1 MPIITLT
8 SDWGHKDHYQGAV
21 KGAIYRQIPGAQ
33 IVDICHAIPAFNLNQ
48 AAFIIRNFYRN
59 FPTGTI
65 HILAINSEASIES
78 PHTLVVHE
86 GHYFIGADNGIFSL
100 IFDEKPETI
109 IELDVHQD
117 SDYFTFSAR
126 DVFVKV
132 AAHISEGKPIEDLG
146 KQKQSV
152 LQKISFKPVI
162 DGNLIKGKVIYID
175 NYENVFTN
183 ITEPFFKSVM
193 KGKKFAIMFRSAS
206 YRITAISK
214 SYKDVVEG
222 EMLALFS
229 TSGHLEIAIN
239 QGKAS
244 SLLGLRIDQPILIEI
259 GNT

>member
-8 SDWGHKDHYQGAV
+8 SDWGLKDHYLGAV
-21 KGAIYRQIPGAQ
+21 KGAIYTRLPGVR
-33 IVDICHAIPAFNLNQ
+33 IVDISHTIPPFDLNQ
-48 AAFIIRNFYRN
+48 AAFIIRNFYKN
-59 FPTGTI
+59 FPPGTI
-65 HILAINSEASIES
+65 HILCINTEASIET
-78 PHTLVVHE
+78 PHTLVIHD

-100 IFDEKPETI
+100 IFDEKPDSI
-109 IELDVHQD
+109 IELDVLQD

-132 AAHISEGKPIEDLG
+132 ACYIAEGKPVEQLG
-146 KQKQSV
+146 SPKNFL
-152 LQKISFKPVI
+152 LQKMSFKPAI

-175 NYENVFTN
+175 NYDNVFTN
-183 ITEPFFKSVM
+183 ITEAFFKSVV
-193 KGKKFAIMFRSAS
+193 KGRKFAIIFRSPS
-206 YRITAISK
+206 YRITVISK

-244 SLLGLRIDQPILIEI
+244 SLLGLKMDQPVLIEI
-259 GNT
+259 QG

>member
-8 SDWGHKDHYQGAV
+8 SDWGLKDHYLGAV
-21 KGAIYRQIPGAQ
+21 KGAIYNRLPGVR
-33 IVDICHAIPAFNLNQ
+33 IVDISHTIPPFDLNQ
-48 AAFIIRNFYRN
+48 AAFIIRNFYKN
-59 FPTGTI
+59 FPKGTI
-65 HILAINSEASIES
+65 HILCINTEASIET
-78 PHTLVVHE
+78 PHTLVIHD
-86 GHYFIGADNGIFSL
+86 GHYFIGSDNGIFSL
-100 IFDEKPETI
+100 IFDEKPDSI
-109 IELDVHQD
+109 IELDVLQD

-132 AAHISEGKPIEDLG
+132 ACHIAEGKPVEQLG
-146 KQKQSV
+146 SPKNGI
-152 LQKISFKPVI
+152 LQKMSFKPAI

-183 ITEPFFKSVM
+183 ITEAFFRSVV
-193 KGKKFAIMFRSAS
+193 KGHKFAIMFRSAS

-244 SLLGLRIDQPILIEI
+244 SLLGLKMDQPILIEI
-259 GNT
+259 QG

>member
-8 SDWGHKDHYQGAV
+8 SDWGLKDHYLGAV
-21 KGAIYRQIPGAQ
+21 KGAIYNRLPGVS
-33 IVDICHAIPAFNLNQ
+33 IVDISHEIPPFDLNQ

-59 FPTGTI
+59 FPAGTI
-65 HILAINSEASIES
+65 HILGINAEASIET
-78 PHTLVVHE
+78 PHTLVIHE
-86 GHYFIGADNGIFSL
+86 GHYFISSDNGIFSL
-100 IFDEKPETI
+100 IFDEKPDTI
-109 IELDVHQD
+109 IELDVLQD

-132 AAHISEGKPIEDLG
+132 ACHIAEGKPVEQLG
-146 KQKQSV
+146 SPKNFIVQKM
-152 LQKISFKPVI
+152 SFKPAI

-183 ITEPFFKSVM
+183 ITETFFKSVV
-193 KGKKFAIMFRSAS
+193 KGHKFAIMFRSAS
-206 YRITAISK
+206 YRLTAISK

-244 SLLGLRIDQPILIEI
+244 SLLGLKMDQPILIEI
-259 GNT
+259 QG